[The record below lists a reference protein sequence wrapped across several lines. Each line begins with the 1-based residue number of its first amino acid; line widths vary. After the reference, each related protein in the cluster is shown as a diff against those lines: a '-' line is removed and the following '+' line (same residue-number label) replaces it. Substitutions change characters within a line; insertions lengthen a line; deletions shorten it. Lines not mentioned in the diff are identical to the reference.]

1 LRIQG
6 YTICGHTVLLI
17 TRDYHS
23 SSASPP
29 VQGAETRRCA
39 SRTQGGAK
47 TMPPTHLA
55 LSSRPT
61 SGRYLPFPERK
72 DIAIELAKRAGIRA
86 IAHKLGRTPAR
97 FRASCDAMPPR
108 EAGASTIRR
117 GRHNGM
123 LTGPLSPRLG
133 KLAMNPVLRDYVQDR
148 LAGTITNPDGVVFSL
163 GRNSSNGTAARI
175 ATTGS
180 CLVSSPS

>member
-1 LRIQG
+1 
-6 YTICGHTVLLI
+6 
-17 TRDYHS
+17 
-23 SSASPP
+23 
-29 VQGAETRRCA
+29 
-39 SRTQGGAK
+39 
-47 TMPPTHLA
+47 
-55 LSSRPT
+55 
-61 SGRYLPFPERK
+61 
-72 DIAIELAKRAGIRA
+72 
-86 IAHKLGRTPAR
+86 
-97 FRASCDAMPPR
+97 
-108 EAGASTIRR
+108 
-117 GRHNGM
+117 M